1 MTLKVKYLILPFQL
15 LLVLLLLLKI
25 KYLASVIQS
34 KKKQKKLT
42 ITQKKIT
49 NYNHDKFI
57 TTPEFNNFMLEIFD
71 LRLKLADISGKS
83 DIANFPKKTDF
94 DNQLRKCYI
103 I

>member
-1 MTLKVKYLILPFQL
+1 MIN
-15 LLVLLLLLKI
+15 LLLLQNL
-25 KYLASVIQS
+25 
-34 KKKQKKLT
+34 
-42 ITQKKIT
+42 IT
-49 NYNHDKFI
+49 
-57 TTPEFNNFMLEIFD
+57 EIFD